1 MSRMR
6 ADNGTAQERLSQVA
20 DHMSG
25 GSSAS
30 KKGKSSLLQKN
41 PDDVCAIPTAISTRS
56 RTERSVEYLD
66 PHVPSG
72 NVEHYTDSLP
82 GRCNMRSPHSLH

>member
-1 MSRMR
+1 MR
-6 ADNGTAQERLSQVA
+6 ADDGTAQERLSQVA

-41 PDDVCAIPTAISTRS
+41 PDDVSATQMRSRIEWSVHIVGSLCAIGDFRA
-56 RTERSVEYLD
+56 L
-66 PHVPSG
+66 
-72 NVEHYTDSLP
+72 N
-82 GRCNMRSPHSLH
+82 